1 MSISQRRIS
10 RLSRTHFGEYL
21 LRCRLLVGSGRLL
34 MITSPPR
41 SPTLSYIRLKT
52 EPPLSDEEL
61 HDRIGKTVSNKH
73 ELQVMEAFLVFNKCV
88 FLSGASSLV
97 VAGVVADV
105 V

>member
-1 MSISQRRIS
+1 MSISQRRII
-10 RLSRTHFGEYL
+10 RLSQTHFGEYL
-21 LRCRLLVGSGRLL
+21 LRCRPGVAFQRSL
-34 MITSPPR
+34 IINSPPR

-61 HDRIGKTVSNKH
+61 HDRIRKTVSNKH

-97 VAGVVADV
+97 VAGVAADMV
-105 V
+105 